1 MGPAAR
7 GRQSARLRPLCS
19 LPPSLSRSGPP
30 TTSEVRRMGQERE
43 SRGRESV
50 ELWSMCVA
58 CAKTCA
64 SCSGTWIEAGLEHT
78 FSAFHGCCQF
88 EPVGRGV
95 AAHGTSS
102 LITAE
107 TCGCTEQRVSFV
119 LHIAPCFVK
128 FSIRTLLDLCGTAVL
143 KKINFRILNSKI
155 FNQPPPSRDE
165 SITVF
170 WTVLSPFHHNPDRD
184 KCWGHGAGGDQRPR
198 LFALRC
204 TRSWSCRVSSKGG
217 IRDGPG

>member
-1 MGPAAR
+1 MATQVWAPASRQDSSGRPSSGSWDGRACPDFVGRLGWLAAEKLRLGPAAR

-19 LPPSLSRSGPP
+19 LPPSLSRSGLP

-102 LITAE
+102 LRTAE

-143 KKINFRILNSKI
+143 
-155 FNQPPPSRDE
+155 
-165 SITVF
+165 
-170 WTVLSPFHHNPDRD
+170 
-184 KCWGHGAGGDQRPR
+184 
-198 LFALRC
+198 
-204 TRSWSCRVSSKGG
+204 
-217 IRDGPG
+217 